1 MKKIKSKEPIRLR
14 QRETKSGN
22 TSLYL
27 DIYFN
32 GRRRYEYLKLYLVP
46 EKTKQDKINNKETL
60 ALAEAIKSKRIVELR
75 NGEFGFNSE
84 KSRIKFDDF
93 VLHIINEKSKTIS
106 QSTIKIWHA
115 CYLSM
120 RKYDKMFQSMYIND
134 IDEQWSNGFSLY
146 LTRNHSGN
154 SASVYFGIF
163 VSIIKEAKRKGYLRN
178 DIIVDRP
185 QRIEVER
192 NFLSANEV
200 QKLINTPCKNNNVKN
215 AFLFSCFTGLR
226 SVDIRA
232 IKWEDISTDG
242 NSHRIA
248 IRQQKTKEF
257 VYIDISD
264 KAFSFMV
271 KNNNKHV
278 FILPCQD
285 NVNTALQKWCAL
297 AGITK
302 KITFHCA
309 RHTFACLLI
318 ELGEDL
324 YTVSKLL
331 GHRNIT
337 TTQIYAKVV
346 DSKKKNALKKLGD
359 LF

>member
-14 QRETKSGN
+14 QRITKSGI

-27 DIYFN
+27 DTYTN
-32 GRRRYEYLKLYLVP
+32 GKRKYEYLKLYLVP
-46 EKTKQDKINNKETL
+46 ENTKQDKIKNRETL
-60 ALAEAIKSKRIVELR
+60 ELAEAIKAKRIVELR
-75 NGEFGFNSE
+75 NGEYGFNSHN
-84 KSRIKFDDF
+84 KRILFEDF
-93 VLHIINEKSKTIS
+93 VLHIIGEKSK
-106 QSTIKIWHA
+106 KIAKATLQIWNA
-115 CYLSM
+115 CYMNM
-120 RKYDKMFQSMYIND
+120 RRYDRRFSSIYIND
-134 IDEQWSNGFSLY
+134 LDEDWSNGFALY
-146 LTRNHSGN
+146 LSSKHSSN
-154 SASVYFGIF
+154 SSSVYFGIF
-163 VSIIKEAKRKGYLRN
+163 VTIIKEAKRKGYLSR
-178 DIIVDRP
+178 DIILDRP
-185 QRIEVER
+185 QRKDVER
-192 NFLSANEV
+192 NFLSADEV
-200 QKLINTPCKNNNVKN
+200 QKLIDTPCKNNNVKN

-226 SVDIRA
+226 SIDIRA
-232 IKWEDISTDG
+232 IKWEDILSDG
-242 NSHRIA
+242 DSHRLA

-271 KNNNKHV
+271 PNGSNQV

-285 NVNTALQKWCAL
+285 NVNTALQKWCAS
-297 AGITK
+297 AGIKK